1 MVLAVLMVTITVLP
15 TTLTKCGLTRSL
27 CVSTRSKRCKFT
39 YKLHDYLKK
48 LPKNGSLFFLNIT
61 KSLAKHM
68 QKYIITQ
75 KTKNTTEQVCGVCGA
90 VAEQRSCERPATKK
104 DNPTKKVVFEME
116 M

>member
-1 MVLAVLMVTITVLP
+1 
-15 TTLTKCGLTRSL
+15 
-27 CVSTRSKRCKFT
+27 
-39 YKLHDYLKK
+39 
-48 LPKNGSLFFLNIT
+48 
-61 KSLAKHM
+61 M